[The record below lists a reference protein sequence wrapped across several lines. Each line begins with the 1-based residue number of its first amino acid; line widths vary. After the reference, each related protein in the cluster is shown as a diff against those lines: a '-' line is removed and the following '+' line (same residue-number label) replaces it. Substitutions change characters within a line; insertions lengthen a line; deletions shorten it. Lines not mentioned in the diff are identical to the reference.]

1 VARGPERKLLSLEG
15 VILGAVR
22 ERLADAESLRY
33 VFEKVEAEV
42 AKLLAT
48 APDDIRQK
56 EAELDATSRK
66 IEHFV
71 EFVGQGR
78 GSKALAEALMLA
90 EKKAEALKGELDALR
105 RAQQPE
111 VRTPPMVWIQE
122 RVATLQEVL
131 ERRTERSALLLRKL
145 LGRIRLEPVKPD
157 IGRPYFRA
165 VSTLQ
170 PLALLEMDASSAGSE
185 EGSNPLR
192 WWRRRESNP
201 RPKTRL
207 REALQA

>member
-1 VARGPERKLLSLEG
+1 LP
-15 VILGAVR
+15 
-22 ERLADAESLRY
+22 
-33 VFEKVEAEV
+33 
-42 AKLLAT
+42 
-48 APDDIRQK
+48 
-56 EAELDATSRK
+56 
-66 IEHFV
+66 
-71 EFVGQGR
+71 
-78 GSKALAEALMLA
+78 A